1 MNNQEKKELLKYYY
15 LEKHYGQDKCAKLL
29 GPGIGRTT
37 IKKWLKEM
45 DLPIRDFEEAKKTC
59 RAYYYYKDTTYFDR

>member
-29 GPGIGRTT
+29 GSGIGRATV
-37 IKKWLKEM
+37 KKWLKEM
-45 DLPIRDFEEAKKTC
+45 NLPIRNFDEAKRTC
-59 RAYYYYKDTTYFDR
+59 RVYSYYKDITYFDK